1 MMFCFLLNFYLIF
14 LQDVVEFMYGGEV
27 ELKESNI
34 KTILKFS
41 TLFQIQEMYNLCLDW
56 VTQHISTLNL
66 FTLIEFGLLI
76 QRIGEGNNDVLDI
89 CTSHIN
95 GNVKDGLKV
104 LGKDWLIGDNI
115 NMFKFLINE
124 DILDYTLPVL
134 SDHIS
139 GNVSDA
145 IISTILTQLEGIAES
160 FWKYGERSSELLE
173 EMSEVVEVP
182 ATMRR
187 LMKLSNLTNRK
198 LGENSQSGLPQCSV
212 ANLIPGLNRLL
223 AGEYR
228 LFSFDKVV
236 ELEKEFDLTHIQFGE
251 IVVEWIRS
259 NTPTQDMVTQ
269 LWGMIRQQEL
279 CWRYLHDLTVTVC
292 SSGTVSV
299 PDVEWLANDKYKYWY
314 SGTILC
320 EGDDLSSVKVDK
332 KCQKCQKDFRMT
344 VRLVEG
350 TPCYKSEAGDAHVVE
365 HVWLGYYNKNGRFQ
379 TLSVLTNSYSD
390 VVEQMNECWREGNVV
405 LCVMYTCTAEYT
417 C

>member
-1 MMFCFLLNFYLIF
+1 M
-14 LQDVVEFMYGGEV
+14 
-27 ELKESNI
+27 
-34 KTILKFS
+34 
-41 TLFQIQEMYNLCLDW
+41 
-56 VTQHISTLNL
+56 
-66 FTLIEFGLLI
+66 
-76 QRIGEGNNDVLDI
+76 
-89 CTSHIN
+89 
-95 GNVKDGLKV
+95 
-104 LGKDWLIGDNI
+104 IGDNI

-212 ANLIPGLNRLL
+212 SGLNRLL
-223 AGEYR
+223 AEEYR

-251 IVVEWIRS
+251 IVVKWIRS

-269 LWGMIRQQEL
+269 LWGMFRQQEL
-279 CWRYLHDLTVTVC
+279 CWWYLFHLRFTVC
-292 SSGTVSV
+292 SAGTVFV
-299 PDVEWLANDKYKYWY
+299 PKVALLVNDKYKYWY
-314 SGTILC
+314 SDTRLR
-320 EGDDLSSVKVDK
+320 EGADLSSIKVDSQCK
-332 KCQKCQKDFRMT
+332 KCQKDLSMT

-350 TPCYKSEAGDAHVVE
+350 TPCYESEAGDAHVVE
-365 HVWLGYYNKNGRFQ
+365 HVWLWYYNKNGRYQ

-390 VVEQMNECWREGNVV
+390 VLEQINECWREGDAHSIMNIA
-405 LCVMYTCTAEYT
+405 LCVMYTCTAE
-417 C
+417 

>member
-1 MMFCFLLNFYLIF
+1 M
-14 LQDVVEFMYGGEV
+14 

-66 FTLIEFGLLI
+66 FTLIEVGLLI
-76 QRIGEGNNDVLDI
+76 QRIGEGNNDILDI
-89 CTSHIN
+89 CTSHIK
-95 GNVKDGLKV
+95 GDVKDGLKV
-104 LGKDWLIGDNI
+104 LGKDWVIGDNI

-145 IISTILTQLEGIAES
+145 IISTILTQLERLAES

-173 EMSEVVEVP
+173 KMSEVVEVP

-212 ANLIPGLNRLL
+212 PGLDRLL
-223 AGEYR
+223 AEEYR

-251 IVVEWIRS
+251 IVVEWIRN

-269 LWGMIRQQEL
+269 LWGMFRQHEL
-279 CWRYLHDLTVTVC
+279 CLEYLYDLRNTVC

-299 PDVEWLANDKYKYWY
+299 PEVEWLAHDKYKYWC
-314 SGTILC
+314 SGTRLC
-320 EGDDLSSVKVDK
+320 EGADLVSIKVDTQCKKCKKDLS
-332 KCQKCQKDFRMT
+332 MT

-350 TPCYKSEAGDAHVVE
+350 TTCYEVEAGDAHVVE
-365 HVWLGYYNKNGRFQ
+365 HVWLLYYNTNGRFQ

-390 VVEQMNECWREGNVV
+390 VVEQINECWREGDVG
-405 LCVMYTCTAEYT
+405 LCVMYTCTAE
-417 C
+417 

>member
-1 MMFCFLLNFYLIF
+1 M
-14 LQDVVEFMYGGEV
+14 

-41 TLFQIQEMYNLCLDW
+41 TLFQIQEMYNLCLEW
-56 VTQHISTLNL
+56 VTQHVSTLNL

-89 CTSHIN
+89 CTSHIK
-95 GNVKDGLKV
+95 GNIKDGLKV

-115 NMFKFLINE
+115 NYMFKFLINE

-173 EMSEVVEVP
+173 KMSEVVEVP

-198 LGENSQSGLPQCSV
+198 LGENSGLPQCSV
-212 ANLIPGLNRLL
+212 PGLNRLL
-223 AGEYR
+223 AEEYR

-251 IVVEWIRS
+251 IVVEWIRN

-269 LWGMIRQQEL
+269 LWGMFRQHEL
-279 CWRYLHDLTVTVC
+279 CLEYLGDLRNTVC

-299 PDVEWLANDKYKYWY
+299 PQVELLADDKYKYWF
-314 SGTILC
+314 SSTTLGN
-320 EGDDLSSVKVDK
+320 LSSVKVDSQCK
-332 KCQKCQKDFRMT
+332 KCRKDFSMT

-350 TPCYKSEAGDAHVVE
+350 TPCYESEAGVAHVLE
-365 HVWLGYYNKNGRFQ
+365 HVWLGYVNKIGCYQ

-390 VVEQMNECWREGNVV
+390 VVEQLNECWRKGDYIC
-405 LCVMYTCTAEYT
+405 LCLMYTCTAE
-417 C
+417 

>member
-1 MMFCFLLNFYLIF
+1 
-14 LQDVVEFMYGGEV
+14 MYGGEV

-76 QRIGEGNNDVLDI
+76 QRIGEGNNDILDI
-89 CTSHIN
+89 CTSHIK
-95 GNVKDGLKV
+95 GDVKDELKV
-104 LGKDWLIGDNI
+104 LGKDWLIGGNI

-134 SDHIS
+134 SDNIS
-139 GNVSDA
+139 GNVSDG

-173 EMSEVVEVP
+173 KISEVVEVP

-198 LGENSQSGLPQCSV
+198 LGENSGLPQCSV
-212 ANLIPGLNRLL
+212 PGLNRLL
-223 AGEYR
+223 TEDYR
-228 LFSFDKVV
+228 LFSFEKVV
-236 ELEKEFDLTHIQFGE
+236 ELEKEFDLTHIEFVE
-251 IVVEWIRS
+251 IVIEWIRS
-259 NTPTQDMVTQ
+259 NTPTQDKVTQ
-269 LWGMIRQQEL
+269 LWGMFRQQEL
-279 CWRYLHDLTVTVC
+279 CWLYLAYIRDTVC

-299 PDVEWLANDKYKYWY
+299 PEVEQLAEDKYKYWC
-314 SGTILC
+314 SNTRLC
-320 EGDDLSSVKVDK
+320 KGADLSSIKVHR
-332 KCQKCQKDFRMT
+332 KCKKCQKDFSMT

-350 TPCYKSEAGDAHVVE
+350 TPCYEVEAGDAHVVG
-365 HVWLGYYNKNGRFQ
+365 HVWLGYSKDGGGYP
-379 TLSVLTNSYSD
+379 LSVLTNSYSD
-390 VVEQMNECWREGNVV
+390 VVEQINECWREDYPIF
-405 LCVMYTCTAEYT
+405 LAVMYTCTAE
-417 C
+417 

>member
-1 MMFCFLLNFYLIF
+1 M
-14 LQDVVEFMYGGEV
+14 
-27 ELKESNI
+27 
-34 KTILKFS
+34 
-41 TLFQIQEMYNLCLDW
+41 
-56 VTQHISTLNL
+56 
-66 FTLIEFGLLI
+66 LI

-89 CTSHIN
+89 CTSHIK

-145 IISTILTQLEGIAES
+145 IISTILTQLEGLAES

-173 EMSEVVEVP
+173 KMSEVVEVP

-187 LMKLSNLTNRK
+187 LRKLSNLTNRK
-198 LGENSQSGLPQCSV
+198 LGENSQSGLPQCS
-212 ANLIPGLNRLL
+212 AGNLIEKKKKKKKKKKKQCSVPGLNRLL
-223 AGEYR
+223 AEEYR

-236 ELEKEFDLTHIQFGE
+236 ELEKKFDLTHIEFSE

-259 NTPTQDMVTQ
+259 NNPTQDMVTQ
-269 LWGMIRQQEL
+269 LWGMFRQQEL
-279 CWRYLHDLTVTVC
+279 CRWYLDDLRNTVC

-299 PDVEWLANDKYKYWY
+299 PQLEWLANDKYKYWY
-314 SGTILC
+314 SNTRLR
-320 EGDDLSSVKVDK
+320 EGADLSSIKVDSKCK
-332 KCQKCQKDFRMT
+332 KCKKDLSMT

-350 TPCYKSEAGDAHVVE
+350 TPCYESEAGDAHVVE
-365 HVWLGYYNKNGRFQ
+365 HVWLWYYNKNGRYQ

-390 VVEQMNECWREGNVV
+390 VVEQINECWREGDVG
-405 LCVMYTCTAEYT
+405 LCVMYTCTAE
-417 C
+417 